1 MKQSHELMDKKD
13 VIKEKANIFQRML
26 EDKRAIRHCIQKGED
41 LKKLAEQRGI
51 KFATPLWDCGR
62 CGFDLLFHYKAWNH
76 LPCLFPWLFLLS
88 SFVCQRLYV
97 QHWAGTRH
105 PHPIDKR
112 IALTVI
118 HILRQFFSR
127 NENAMIMV
135 CDNLDGKEQK
145 REMLFARWFMQYNDG
160 SIRKYDA
167 SSATDDYVLYVS
179 LFMHRDNPNARQLVN
194 AFYDLVK
201 NNLYPLE

>member
-1 MKQSHELMDKKD
+1 MESLTMPISLIIL
-13 VIKEKANIFQRML
+13 VIILCLPTF
-26 EDKRAIRHCIQKGED
+26 IRS
-41 LKKLAEQRGI
+41 
-51 KFATPLWDCGR
+51 T
-62 CGFDLLFHYKAWNH
+62 
-76 LPCLFPWLFLLS
+76 LS
-88 SFVCQRLYV
+88 RNK
-97 QHWAGTRH
+97 T

>member
-1 MKQSHELMDKKD
+1 MESLTMPISLIIL
-13 VIKEKANIFQRML
+13 VIILCLPTF
-26 EDKRAIRHCIQKGED
+26 IRSTLSRNK
-41 LKKLAEQRGI
+41 
-51 KFATPLWDCGR
+51 TP
-62 CGFDLLFHYKAWNH
+62 
-76 LPCLFPWLFLLS
+76 
-88 SFVCQRLYV
+88 
-97 QHWAGTRH
+97 

>member
-1 MKQSHELMDKKD
+1 MESLTMPISLIIL
-13 VIKEKANIFQRML
+13 VIILCLPTF
-26 EDKRAIRHCIQKGED
+26 IRSTLSQP
-41 LKKLAEQRGI
+41 EQD
-51 KFATPLWDCGR
+51 T
-62 CGFDLLFHYKAWNH
+62 
-76 LPCLFPWLFLLS
+76 
-88 SFVCQRLYV
+88 
-97 QHWAGTRH
+97 